1 MISVFHAGKH
11 RNFASLDFRK
21 QRSQNTLIAM
31 ARRDCSIGHMNRVTV
46 PESPFEI
53 IPPHK
58 QCTDNRFVLIEKNR
72 RQPRSAACHEF
83 GQYVFLVRLAL
94 EIEWNTRPSSSTETC

>member
-11 RNFASLDFRK
+11 RNFVSLDFRK

-31 ARRDCSIGHMNRVTV
+31 ARRDCSIGRMNRVTV
-46 PESPFEI
+46 PESPLEI

-58 QCTDNRFVLIEKNR
+58 QRTNNRFVLIEKNR
-72 RQPRSAACHEF
+72 RQP
-83 GQYVFLVRLAL
+83 
-94 EIEWNTRPSSSTETC
+94 